1 MITDVT
7 QTDPMQQHDDEE
19 KQEDGVLVPASEI
32 EINNLSNVTI
42 ETEEI
47 VNAVQTILGLT
58 LSLTVTDTF
67 AFRNIC
73 FPFLSTKVDN
83 SPQNTAAIALII
95 PVVTTMVMGFSV
107 LFSLNLTG
115 SKLVSELNE
124 LEKHSD
130 TWNEKR
136 LEIVDLYRSGLI
148 ISSMIVPICM
158 LVMIESG
165 PLLHNVFQ
173 QNEEISYLAQD
184 FLRPYSAV
192 VPPVFLWM
200 CALQI
205 TSSFQ
210 YTKTTL
216 IGPISFGL
224 GLFFAIGL
232 GLGTMNMPKWG
243 NMGIF
248 AGYAFEAYLTAAAY
262 TYIILYSS
270 DFKDIQLRKIFSHV
284 NNMWAK
290 VKNQMLDG
298 SAIAITV
305 SSELILI
312 FYLSLLSGY
321 IGTQAQ
327 EALALAIQYIVAN
340 DILIVNAA
348 VASAMFLGGAV
359 GSKQHQNVFVATRYG
374 LAASVAICSPIPVL
388 CAAYPQ
394 GLMAIFNNQD
404 QKVALLLKQLVPYV
418 STGLILNAISYV
430 CIIQSRVLGD
440 RWNSTYE
447 RVGSLALGMVVSGC
461 LLKFTNLQI
470 QSIGIG
476 YFVSMLLSTI
486 SLWLRCNKMQNKY
499 CEDNRISSPGI
510 IPPSLTMSAA
520 RIVARIGLLPAPHV
534 SQLSDRDNTIEMS
547 ASI

>member
-1 MITDVT
+1 
-7 QTDPMQQHDDEE
+7 MQNSLPEDSTQHDDEE
-19 KQEDGVLVPASEI
+19 KREKGVLVTALER
-32 EINNLSNVTI
+32 EEQELY
-42 ETEEI
+42 TEAEDI
-47 VNAVQTILGLT
+47 ANAVKTILVLT
-58 LSLTVTDTF
+58 LSLTATDTF

-73 FPFLSTKVDN
+73 FPFLATKVDN

-124 LEKHSD
+124 LEKLSD
-130 TWNEKR
+130 DWNAKR
-136 LEIVDLYRSGLI
+136 LEIVDLYRSGLV
-148 ISSMIVPICM
+148 ISSMIAPICM
-158 LVMIESG
+158 LIMIESG

-173 QNEEISYLAQD
+173 QNEEVSYLAQD

-210 YTKTTL
+210 YTKTTP

-232 GLGTMNMPKWG
+232 GLGEMNMPKWG
-243 NMGIF
+243 TMGIF

-262 TYIILYSS
+262 TYTILCSS

-290 VKNQMLDG
+290 VKTQMIDG

-359 GSKQHQNVFVATRYG
+359 GSKKHQNVFIATRYG
-374 LAASVAICSPIPVL
+374 LAASVVICSPIPVL
-388 CAAYPQ
+388 CAAYPE

-404 QKVALLLKQLVPYV
+404 KEVALLIKQLAPYV

-447 RVGSLALGMVVSGC
+447 RVGSLALGMIISGC
-461 LLKFTNLQI
+461 LLEFTNLKI

-476 YFVSMLLSTI
+476 YFISMLLSAT
-486 SLWLRCNKMQNKY
+486 SLWLRCSKMQSKY
-499 CEDNRISSPGI
+499 CEDNQILPPAVATSASRII
-510 IPPSLTMSAA
+510 
-520 RIVARIGLLPAPHV
+520 ARIGLHPVPPA
-534 SQLSDRDNTIEMS
+534 SRLTTSDNVNVIEMS
-547 ASI
+547 ANF